1 MHFFGGA
8 HIFQHLTTFWTS
20 GLGIWTLP
28 FFLLHLTLYL
38 LFDCEVVQIEA
49 GSWWLWF
56 LVVVVLVVVVEVVVL
71 VVVGGGISFKLA
83 GER

>member
-1 MHFFGGA
+1 M
-8 HIFQHLTTFWTS
+8 ILW
-20 GLGIWTLP
+20 
-28 FFLLHLTLYL
+28 LLM
-38 LFDCEVVQIEA
+38 VQIEA

-83 GER
+83 GERQRTT